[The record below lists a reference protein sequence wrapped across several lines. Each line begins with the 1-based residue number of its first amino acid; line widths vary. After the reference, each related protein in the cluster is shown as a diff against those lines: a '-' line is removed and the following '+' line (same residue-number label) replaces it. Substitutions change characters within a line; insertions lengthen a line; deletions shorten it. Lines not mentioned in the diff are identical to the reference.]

1 VKDIIV
7 DILIIE
13 EGREA
18 HIAKHNVTI
27 DEVLEV
33 LIGDYVFIAGR
44 DERWLLIGQTETKR
58 YLTVV
63 VGQRPE
69 PHTFGL
75 VTARPSR
82 RKERSFYAGFVT
94 HKGGDEA

>member
-1 VKDIIV
+1 VKDLII

-18 HIAKHNVTI
+18 HIAKHHVSI

-33 LIGDYVFIAGR
+33 LTGSYVFIAGR
-44 DERWLLIGQTETKR
+44 DERWLLIGLTENNR

-82 RKERSFYAGFVT
+82 RKERSFFAGFAA
-94 HKGGDEA
+94 HKGGDDE